1 MEGSEDTELVLYIC
15 IGGVAPGV
23 PPVLLIVTMA
33 AVVFSL
39 SPGLSGLII
48 EMDIRP
54 QCTITFFASNGFSLS
69 SCNSKRV
76 LTVFFNF

>member
-48 EMDIRP
+48 EIDILFIIQNRLHYRP
-54 QCTITFFASNGFSLS
+54 KKLSLGS
-69 SCNSKRV
+69 FQDINKCGI
-76 LTVFFNF
+76 LF